1 MNNATIIT
9 NFNGDNS
16 SIAKSKT
23 NHRQIRINITYGIL
37 KSKPMIKKPIQLKN
51 YTFFYS
57 LLFIFRNIRPFIYI
71 NPVVIQHL

>member
-16 SIAKSKT
+16 NIAKSKT
-23 NHRQIRINITYGIL
+23 NHRQIRTNITYGIL
-37 KSKPMIKKPIQLKN
+37 KSKLMIKKPIQLKN

-57 LLFIFRNIRPFIYI
+57 LLFIFRNIRSFIYI
-71 NPVVIQHL
+71 NSVVIQHL